1 MLLQGGTGGR
11 ARARCTSVTTMATT
25 TTVSGGWE
33 TAGPRPLASACAWC
47 RTVIT
52 TDNSTL
58 RQISVR
64 TPARSLTTR
73 TVPAPPSWTDWV
85 RPWPSSLSLNVNLL
99 LISATEVASLAGVDV
114 KREVFDALEL
124 NAYCVTAAVDY
135 LINVR
140 SPALP
145 PSLLPLYGAF
155 DWVTLLITFAGLVCL
170 TFSFA
175 IWIILII
182 LVIY

>member
-1 MLLQGGTGGR
+1 M
-11 ARARCTSVTTMATT
+11 
-25 TTVSGGWE
+25 
-33 TAGPRPLASACAWC
+33 
-47 RTVIT
+47 
-52 TDNSTL
+52 
-58 RQISVR
+58 
-64 TPARSLTTR
+64 
-73 TVPAPPSWTDWV
+73 
-85 RPWPSSLSLNVNLL
+85 
-99 LISATEVASLAGVDV
+99 DV

-155 DWVTLLITFAGLVCL
+155 DWVTLLISFAGLICL

>member
-1 MLLQGGTGGR
+1 MVGSPLSPLCGISTHLL
-11 ARARCTSVTTMATT
+11 V
-25 TTVSGGWE
+25 
-33 TAGPRPLASACAWC
+33 
-47 RTVIT
+47 
-52 TDNSTL
+52 
-58 RQISVR
+58 
-64 TPARSLTTR
+64 
-73 TVPAPPSWTDWV
+73 
-85 RPWPSSLSLNVNLL
+85 
-99 LISATEVASLAGVDV
+99 SATEVANLAGVDV

-140 SPALP
+140 SPSLP

-155 DWVTLLITFAGLVCL
+155 DWVTLLISLAGLICL

-175 IWIILII
+175 VWIILII